1 MSGLLNFNMIPRGMP
16 KKMYRF
22 LNNFNMHNQDGWEKT
37 IHINDDV
44 LMDMYN
50 QNITVSYNMHPQE
63 VIFSFHARL
72 LFMNQAL
79 GFFFRL
85 MM

>member
-44 LMDMYN
+44 LMD
-50 QNITVSYNMHPQE
+50 I
-63 VIFSFHARL
+63 
-72 LFMNQAL
+72 
-79 GFFFRL
+79 
-85 MM
+85 